1 MFITKNERKTKKLA
15 ALALAASLLFAQTQ
29 SAFAQKAQDKEPL
42 FKIEENALPEDAQWQ
57 AAVSF
62 PDRWGEVEDTLAPN
76 SLYAFDFFEGQGYL
90 YVQTGT
96 NVASFSLFVNQE
108 RVDTSALK
116 GGRSYKIDISKIA
129 RNGKNILQAADIRAP
144 AAASRSVSS
153 LGSAGASLS
162 VNNSGSS
169 EAASSSAISSDS
181 AKVKV
186 YVPYPVLLDAS
197 AEQSEIDSDALALVS
212 EIIQSDIEHGFPCAQ
227 LAVAKNGRIVYK
239 NSWGFINSYDMD
251 GYPLPQNEREKI
263 TDDTMFDIASCAKA
277 LAANMAIEFLV
288 SQKKLN
294 LDTKIADV
302 LGDDFYKKTINI
314 KYKNGSGVSLGQ
326 NKKWKAALTIRDV
339 ACHTAGFPAGPA
351 YYNKNFNSTTQGR
364 EKENQTPKNKL
375 YAGSG
380 ADQETRAKTFEAI
393 CKTPLLYEPGKRV
406 LYSDADYMILGFVV
420 EQITGERLDDFCKKT
435 FWEPLGLTRTTFN
448 PLQNGFS
455 KDDCAATEL
464 RGNTRG
470 GTLLDFAGRSDTIQ
484 GEVHDETAFY
494 SMAGVSGH
502 AGLFTTASDALKL
515 LSTLFYGGYGQNKF
529 FDKDVLD
536 SFFSPQDRDRANW
549 AIGWYHQGDDRRS
562 WNFSQSASRATVG
575 HNGWTG
581 TLVMLDPE
589 EKLALAYFTSKRNTP
604 YREEN
609 AYEFEGSYFTAAAPG
624 FVPALLYE
632 GIGNGTDKKNARLL
646 LLADMVRDK
655 FRLVEAERLKSG
667 EPVTDSAHPIVR
679 AAYSILEVFVRRA
692 KAAGSGQAAQL
703 ANEAAAL
710 LDPTRD
716 AAEIEKIKE
725 MMR

>member
-1 MFITKNERKTKKLA
+1 MMFITKNDRKTKKLA
-15 ALALAASLLFAQTQ
+15 ALALASALLFAQTQ
-29 SAFAQKAQDKEPL
+29 NSFAQKAPTKEPL
-42 FKIEENALPEDAQWQ
+42 FKIEETSLPEGAQWQ
-57 AAVSF
+57 AELSF
-62 PDRWGEVEDTLAPN
+62 PDRFGEVEDTLAPN
-76 SLYAFDFFEGQGYL
+76 NLYAFDFFEGQGYL
-90 YVQTGT
+90 FVQVGRD
-96 NVASFSLFVNQE
+96 VASFSLFVNQE
-108 RVDTSALK
+108 RVDTSALV
-116 GGRSYKIDISKIA
+116 GGHSYKIDISKIT
-129 RNGKNILQAADIRAP
+129 RNGKNTLQAADIRAR
-144 AAASRSVSS
+144 AAISQ
-153 LGSAGASLS
+153 SAT
-162 VNNSGSS
+162 
-169 EAASSSAISSDS
+169 SSDS

-186 YVPYPVLLDAS
+186 YVPYPVLLEEGGGQS
-197 AEQSEIDSDALALVS
+197 AIDSDALDLVS
-212 EIIQSDIEHGFPCAQ
+212 QIIQSDIEHGFPCAQ
-227 LAVAKNGRIVYK
+227 LAVAKNGRIIYK
-239 NSWGFINSYDMD
+239 NSWGHLNSYDTD
-251 GYPLPQNEREKI
+251 GNPLPQSEREKI
-263 TDDTMFDIASCAKA
+263 TDDTMFDIASCTKA
-277 LAANMAIEFLV
+277 LAANMAIEFLI
-288 SQKKLN
+288 SQKKLS

-314 KYKNGSGVSLGQ
+314 KYKHGSGASLGQ
-326 NKKWKAALTIRDV
+326 NKKWKAALTVRDV

-375 YAGSG
+375 YAGCG
-380 ADQETRAKTFEAI
+380 ADQETCEKTFEAI

-420 EQITGERLDDFCKKT
+420 EQITGEKLDDFCKKT
-435 FWEPLGLTRTTFN
+435 FWEPLDLTRTAFN

-455 KDDCAATEL
+455 KSDCAATEL

-484 GEVHDETAFY
+484 GEVHDETAYY

-536 SFFSPQDRDRANW
+536 TFFSPQDSGRANW

-632 GIGNGTDKKNARLL
+632 GMGKGGDKKSARLL
-646 LLADMVRDK
+646 LLSDMVRDK

-667 EPVTDSAHPIVR
+667 EPVTDSEHPIVR

-692 KAAGSGQAAQL
+692 KADGSDQAAQL

-716 AAEIEKIKE
+716 ADEIEKIKE
-725 MMR
+725 MLK